1 MSEFSI
7 SNLDEELK
15 EFYNNSNPAY
25 RHIIENIFNE
35 DVKTYSSAERP
46 IPPYAPGT
54 LDKPFLQG
62 GIPIQPKAKS
72 LFNAV
77 LSGNYSTIEVEGGV
91 RGGKDIYA
99 LLAWARKLQV
109 TPDTM
114 HLALGDSLEHV
125 LKTVLMSNGFGLY
138 FLIPHGVFVRE
149 SINGAQRG
157 VYKFLDNYGQEKQV
171 LFYGNKKENDSDK
184 FQGFTIGT
192 VYVNEA
198 LNQHV
203 RGLNQAEDR
212 MASVASPMMIT
223 TQNPKGKAHAFYME
237 FERPKLINME
247 EIVRLEKLRDT
258 YKDVFTEFEE
268 EKKSE
273 RNQLRKVF
281 IRDFLTKK
289 GVAKYQELSVRDQ
302 VYLNKRLLDIN
313 YMFDKIIRN
322 APAQDFDTSLR
333 EGDYAF
339 NKSMKKIVD
348 YERGGD
354 NPNNVYNAYDFYYQH
369 FTVDDNLA
377 MTEMQ
382 RLDFKGKRA
391 KGTSIYD
398 QHVLGM
404 RRSTDSAV
412 FSMFTQENNVFGGD
426 ILQFDHG
433 KTERVIAIDKGLSHP
448 SGIVDVEIDFDTG
461 TVYQLQECLL
471 DVKKDDVEDKGLET
485 VYIELLRVIRGRK
498 NRKMPISV
506 LVDPSSP
513 ELIAYLSQRNIPVRK
528 ASNAVWSARGEKEE
542 AHQLVDKGLIG
553 IPLMQTAIAK
563 GKVKIHENCIYTID
577 QIGSYEAPFDEKTG
591 RDKVKK
597 VYDDLVDPL
606 RYILNTYIRVG
617 MWEGE
622 MPSAEERQAEDDES
636 GIYGDESTERGK
648 WDLERDLA
656 ETLYGE
662 QAVADD
668 FDGFGDFWNT
678 DGNGGFFGN

>member
-7 SNLDEELK
+7 DKLDEELK
-15 EFYNNSNPAY
+15 EFYNSSNPAY
-25 RHIIENIFNE
+25 RQIIENVFNE

-54 LDKPFLQG
+54 LNKPFLQG
-62 GIPIQPKAKS
+62 GIPVQPKAKA

-77 LSGNYSTIEVEGGV
+77 LSGDYSTVEVEGGV

-223 TQNPKGKAHAFYME
+223 TQNPKGKAHPFYME
-237 FERPKLINME
+237 FERPKLINMS
-247 EIVRLEKLRDT
+247 EIKMLEDLRDNFG
-258 YKDVFTEFEE
+258 DVFREFEN
-268 EKKSE
+268 EKKAE
-273 RNQLRKVF
+273 RDQLRSIF
-281 IRDFLTKK
+281 IKDFLNKK
-289 GVAKYQELSVRDQ
+289 GVARYQELSVRDQ
-302 VYLNKRLLDIN
+302 VYLNKRLLDVN

-322 APAQDFDTSLR
+322 APAQDFAPDLR
-333 EGDYAF
+333 EGDYAY
-339 NKSMKKIVD
+339 NKSMKKIVAYD
-348 YERGGD
+348 RGGD

-398 QHVLGM
+398 QHVLGI

-412 FSMFTQENNVFGGD
+412 FSMFSTETNVFGGD
-426 ILQFDHG
+426 ISAFDHT

-448 SGIVDVEIDFDTG
+448 SGITDCEIDFETG
-461 TVYQLQECLL
+461 TVYQLQESLL
-471 DVKKDDVEDKGLET
+471 DVKAEDVEDKGLET
-485 VYIELLRVIRGRK
+485 VYLELLRVIRGRK

-513 ELIAYLSQRNIPVRK
+513 ELIAYLLQRDIPVRK
-528 ASNAVWSARGEKEE
+528 ALNTVWSARGEKED
-542 AHQLVDKGLIG
+542 AHQLVDKGMIG

-563 GKVKIHENCIYTID
+563 GKLKIHESCIYTID
-577 QIGSYEAPFDEKTG
+577 QIGSYEAPFDDKTG

-606 RYILNTYIRVG
+606 RYTLNTYIRIG
-617 MWEGE
+617 MWEGDFHGGQ
-622 MPSAEERQAEDDES
+622 ERTEDDEI
-636 GIYGDESTERGK
+636 GISGDESPETGERNV
-648 WDLERDLA
+648 ERDLIQV
-656 ETLYGE
+656 LYGNE
-662 QAVADD
+662 AVDEY
-668 FDGFGDFWNT
+668 DGLTDSFW
-678 DGNGGFFGN
+678 DGIGTGGFFGN